1 MRIDSPQS
9 LGRAVRAVRKQ
20 LGLTQPDLAMTA
32 GTSLRF
38 IVEVEKGKPTC
49 QIGKVLTVLA
59 TLGIALDLSP
69 PSGVTVEPAPSL
81 GKGPPDATDA

>member
-9 LGRAVRAVRKQ
+9 LGRAVRAIRKQ
-20 LGLTQPDLAMTA
+20 LGLTQPELAMTA

-49 QIGKVLTVLA
+49 QLGKVLTVLA
-59 TLGIALDLSP
+59 TLGVALDLSP
-69 PSGVTVEPAPSL
+69 PTGVTVEPT
-81 GKGPPDATDA
+81 GGMDKGPSDATDT

>member
-9 LGRAVRAVRKQ
+9 LGRAVRAIRKQ
-20 LGLTQPDLAMTA
+20 LGLTQPELAMTA

-49 QIGKVLTVLA
+49 QLGKVLTVLA
-59 TLGIALDLSP
+59 TLGAALDLSP
-69 PSGVTVEPAPSL
+69 PAGVTVEPTGGP
-81 GKGPPDATDA
+81 GKGPSNATHA

>member
-1 MRIDSPQS
+1 MRIDSPLS
-9 LGRAVRAVRKQ
+9 LGRAVRAIRKQ
-20 LGLTQPDLAMTA
+20 LGLTQPELAMTA

-59 TLGIALDLSP
+59 TLGVTLDLNP
-69 PSGVTVEPAPSL
+69 PPGITVEPTTGP
-81 GKGPPDATDA
+81 GKETSDAADA

>member
-9 LGRAVRAVRKQ
+9 LGRAVRAARKQ
-20 LGLTQPDLAMTA
+20 LGLTQSELAMTA

-49 QIGKVLTVLA
+49 QIGKVLTVVA
-59 TLGIALDLSP
+59 TLGMALDLSP
-69 PSGVTVEPAPSL
+69 PADLTVEPSGQPGGGSS
-81 GKGPPDATDA
+81 DAAEA